1 MPYTFLWLHDL
12 VTTSVLAAPFTLRAW
27 DHVVPPS
34 LAVPF
39 GLAWCLVLCRWWL
52 LQLLGRGCKFSVGFL
67 TVGVSL
73 SLVHCR
79 VSLYLFCCG
88 SAEVL
93 GSWSTVTWSVGLVFS
108 TGSHV
113 CFTVFLSPSGAGP
126 GWGFWLGS
134 LLALYIPYLYR

>member
-1 MPYTFLWLHDL
+1 RSSSLHL
-12 VTTSVLAAPFTLRAW
+12 PF
-27 DHVVPPS
+27 VPGTMLSPLPRLIFS
-34 LAVPF
+34 
-39 GLAWCLVLCRWWL
+39 GLAWFSVLCRWWL
-52 LQLLGRGCKFSVGFL
+52 SQLLGRGYQFSVGFL

-93 GSWSTVTWSVGLVFS
+93 GSWSTVKRSVLLVFS
-108 TGSHV
+108 TGSHD

-134 LLALYIPYLYR
+134 